1 LKKIVIAISG
11 LPGSGKSTYA
21 KLLANHF
28 NLRFMSVGDLFR
40 RLAENQ
46 GVDFNNFHQIAEK
59 QSEFDIQVDNIAK
72 EEAKKGN
79 IVIEGHLACWTLKDI
94 ANLKIFLHAP
104 LEERIKR
111 IMKRDNLTFEEAKK
125 NILFREESNKRRFKQ
140 IYGYDIENLSDV
152 DILINTSLFD
162 IESTFKI
169 LIFII
174 ESYLSISNGTYNNR

>member
-1 LKKIVIAISG
+1 
-11 LPGSGKSTYA
+11 
-21 KLLANHF
+21 
-28 NLRFMSVGDLFR
+28 
-40 RLAENQ
+40 
-46 GVDFNNFHQIAEK
+46 
-59 QSEFDIQVDNIAK
+59 
-72 EEAKKGN
+72 
-79 IVIEGHLACWTLKDI
+79 
-94 ANLKIFLHAP
+94 